1 MPDVSITVPAVDA
14 HVLPLQPFVVSGRAS
29 DAGFPEPHRIDSVTV
44 QVDAGPVVTARV
56 KQVPDKTMSL
66 FEYSAEVTV
75 TGGSDPHTLTV
86 IAVNDNGVTATQQR
100 QVFTGPIFHA
110 APPAV
115 LVELLSPV
123 PFDPGWPGVT
133 RLVSQIQYAL
143 LPAADQLAEFGKI
156 IAGPNLITGTDP
168 SGLNLLRIGIWVQDA
183 GFPVLPPQPPTYPL
197 PRLNDPGAQA
207 GFALADRLPV
217 PLTLGLSFA
226 MSVPTTTLQSLID
239 AVFPQVKEAVDG
251 TFATLDAIYAGTR
264 PPDTVTTSVSAHTL
278 LDIPV
283 SARLTEKLGAPFNP
297 GLDQDLPAVV
307 GHDSSADGG
316 DVLDWLV
323 GTLLPPFGV
332 ALLAITE
339 IAAVVTSDASDQA
352 NGLAAS
358 VVAGIPARI
367 PMHNTDLGVDKWPFP
382 TLVPDW
388 TMFGTTPDGILATG
402 TADIQG
408 RDQSTVAM
416 FIDGA
421 GSIEGIQSELAGG
434 AANRYSI
441 NVTDLLPDAGHFTW
455 NVTGPGT
462 SAGQI
467 TPGPFGLSGTA
478 DVDFPLPLHVNPGE
492 YDFTLTV
499 SATETCG
506 TDPAKTLTGT
516 ASLPVRVKVDKD
528 PIIIK

>member
-1 MPDVSITVPAVDA
+1 MPDLSITVPAVDA
-14 HVLPLQPFVVSGRAS
+14 HVQPLQPFLVSGRAS
-29 DAGFPEPHRIDSVTV
+29 DAGFPEPHQIDTVTV
-44 QVDAGPVVTARV
+44 QVDAGPVVEARV
-56 KQVPDKTMSL
+56 TQIPDKAVSL

-86 IAVNDNGVTATQQR
+86 IAVNDNGLTATKQR

-123 PFDPGWPGVT
+123 PFHTDGPGMT

-143 LPAADQLAEFGKI
+143 APAADQLAAFGKL

-168 SGLNLLRIGIWVQDA
+168 SGLNLLRVGIWVQDA
-183 GFPVLPPQPPTYPL
+183 GFPVLPPQPPTFPL

-217 PLTLGLSFA
+217 PLTLGLTFA

-239 AVFPQVKEAVDG
+239 AVFPQVKDAVDG
-251 TFATLDAIYAGTR
+251 TFATLDAIRAGTR
-264 PPDTVTTSVSAHTL
+264 PPDTVTTSIDAHTL

-283 SARLTEKLGAPFNP
+283 SAQLTEKLGAPLNP
-297 GLDQDLPAVV
+297 GLGQHLPAVV

-316 DVLDWLV
+316 DVLDWVV
-323 GTLLPPFGV
+323 GVLLPPFGA
-332 ALLAITE
+332 ALLAIT
-339 IAAVVTSDASDQA
+339 AVASAVASDASDQA

-367 PMHNTDLGVDKWPFP
+367 PLHNTDLGVDEPPFP

-388 TMFGTTPDGILATG
+388 TMFGTTPDGMLATG
-402 TADIQG
+402 TAEIQG

-416 FIDGA
+416 SINGA
-421 GSIEGIQSELAGG
+421 GYIEGIQSDLAGG

-441 NVTDLLPDAGHFTW
+441 NMTDLLPDAGHFTW
-455 NVTGPGT
+455 DVTGAGT
-462 SAGQI
+462 SAGQV
-467 TPGPFGLSGTA
+467 TPGPFAVSGTA
-478 DVDFPLPLHVNPGE
+478 DVDFPLPLHVDPGE
-492 YDFTLTV
+492 YEFVLTV
-499 SATETCG
+499 TAAETCG